1 MSKYINVAV
10 VGATGYIGLE
20 LIKLLIKHPKVK
32 IKNICAQRSIGE
44 SMYKF
49 DSSLKK
55 KSLPKITNLASINFN
70 NIDLLFTALPN
81 GEAQKISKNKSAKT
95 EFSKICEKYYI

>member
-32 IKNICAQRSIGE
+32 IKNICAQNSIG
-44 SMYKF
+44 SSIYKF
-49 DSSLKK
+49 DSSFK
-55 KSLPKITNLASINFN
+55 KSHYLKLPI
-70 NIDLLFTALPN
+70 
-81 GEAQKISKNKSAKT
+81 
-95 EFSKICEKYYI
+95 

>member
-32 IKNICAQRSIGE
+32 IKNICAQSTIAV
-44 SMYKF
+44 SYKH
-49 DSSLKK
+49 LT
-55 KSLPKITNLASINFN
+55 LPTNA
-70 NIDLLFTALPN
+70 
-81 GEAQKISKNKSAKT
+81 
-95 EFSKICEKYYI
+95 

>member
-10 VGATGYIGLE
+10 VGATGYIGIE
-20 LIKLLIKHPKVK
+20 LVKLLTKHPKVK
-32 IKNICAQRSIGE
+32 IKKICAQSSIGN

-55 KSLPKITNLASINFN
+55 KIIT
-70 NIDLLFTALPN
+70 
-81 GEAQKISKNKSAKT
+81 
-95 EFSKICEKYYI
+95 

>member
-1 MSKYINVAV
+1 MNGAV
-10 VGATGYIGLE
+10 DGATGYIGLE

-32 IKNICAQRSIGE
+32 IKNICAQSSIGD

-55 KSLPKITNLASINFN
+55 NHYLK
-70 NIDLLFTALPN
+70 LL
-81 GEAQKISKNKSAKT
+81 I
-95 EFSKICEKYYI
+95 

>member
-1 MSKYINVAV
+1 MSRYINVAV
-10 VGATGYIGLE
+10 VGATGYLGLE

-32 IKNICAQRSIGE
+32 IKNICAKSSIGN

-55 KSLPKITNLASINFN
+55 NHYLK
-70 NIDLLFTALPN
+70 LL
-81 GEAQKISKNKSAKT
+81 I
-95 EFSKICEKYYI
+95 

>member
-32 IKNICAQRSIGE
+32 IKNICAQMAPI
-44 SMYKF
+44 
-49 DSSLKK
+49 
-55 KSLPKITNLASINFN
+55 
-70 NIDLLFTALPN
+70 IDLVVNRDKFQRILVW
-81 GEAQKISKNKSAKT
+81 
-95 EFSKICEKYYI
+95 